1 MTRRFAYLALALA
14 LAAGACKDK
23 MDDRKESADE
33 NAGQQAAPADT
44 AKAPGT

>member
-1 MTRRFAYLALALA
+1 MTRRFAFLVLALAM
-14 LAAGACKDK
+14 AAGACNDK
-23 MDDRKESADE
+23 KDDRKESADE